1 MPKTNKKVSM
11 AVIDILKSIIV
22 AKEKT
27 LRAAVDAGKQA
38 ALEEPGIHEQIAS
51 LQHFI
56 NNSRYDPYEKKEAER
71 ELAEKEIQ
79 ASTIRDKINRG
90 NTAATQ
96 MVYAKQFYESY
107 KDTCRQIEIAP
118 QLQKLE
124 FERVQLER
132 RLVSLENNM
141 DACAINMTP
150 GLYGADIA
158 NQSRTDYKFFCEQYK
173 AVHNQL
179 QKIISDINQLQHS

>member
-1 MPKTNKKVSM
+1 M

-90 NTAATQ
+90 NTAAAQ
-96 MVYAKQFYESY
+96 LIHADKFYESY

-124 FERVQLER
+124 SERVALEG

-141 DACAINMTP
+141 DACEINMTP
-150 GLYGADIA
+150 SLYGADIA
-158 NQSRTDYKFFCEQYK
+158 AQSRTDYKFYCEQYDDEY
-173 AVHNQL
+173 NQL

>member
-1 MPKTNKKVSM
+1 MDIIN
-11 AVIDILKSIIV
+11 ILKSIMD
-22 AKEKT
+22 AKVKP

-38 ALEEPGIHEQIAS
+38 TLVEPVIHEQIAS

-56 NNSRYDPYEKKEAER
+56 DNSRYDPSDKKEAEQEMADYKIR
-71 ELAEKEIQ
+71 

-90 NTAATQ
+90 NTAAAQ

-107 KDTCRQIEIAP
+107 EDTCRQIEIAP

-141 DACAINMTP
+141 DACEINMTP
-150 GLYGADIA
+150 SLYGADIA
-158 NQSRTDYKFFCEQYK
+158 NQSRTDYKFYCEQYN
-173 AVHNQL
+173 AAYNQL

>member
-1 MPKTNKKVSM
+1 M
-11 AVIDILKSIIV
+11 AVIDILKSSIV

-90 NTAATQ
+90 NTAAAQ
-96 MVYAKQFYESY
+96 LIHADKFYESY

-124 FERVQLER
+124 SERVALEG

-141 DACAINMTP
+141 DACEINMTP
-150 GLYGADIA
+150 SLYGADIA
-158 NQSRTDYKFFCEQYK
+158 AQSRTDYKFYCEQYDDEY
-173 AVHNQL
+173 NQL